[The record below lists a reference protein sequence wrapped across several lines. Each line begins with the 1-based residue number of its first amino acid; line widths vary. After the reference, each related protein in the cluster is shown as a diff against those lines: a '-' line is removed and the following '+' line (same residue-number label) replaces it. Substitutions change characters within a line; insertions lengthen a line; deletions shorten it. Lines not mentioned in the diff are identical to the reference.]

1 MNQVQR
7 YLPVAL
13 SGACVIVA
21 AYFTLTDTAYRL
33 MGCPSDIYPE
43 LGFLLIVA
51 PVAVT
56 ALTLSI
62 IGMSVQNR
70 PRLQRASII
79 GSVVFSTVSIILTL
93 WSVWPTGGSCS

>member
-1 MNQVQR
+1 MTQVQR

-21 AYFTLTDTAYRL
+21 AYFTLTDTAYQL
-33 MGCPSDIYPE
+33 MGCPSDTYPE
-43 LGFLLIVA
+43 AGFLLIVD
-51 PVAVT
+51 PVAAT

-62 IGMSVQNR
+62 MSMNGQNR

-79 GSVVFSTVSIILTL
+79 GSVVLSTLSVILTL
-93 WSVWPTGGSCS
+93 WLVWPTGSSCS